1 MDSARRGGRR
11 SPRHI
16 CRVFPSAGWSAILVL
31 ASLPWSLPWLRAA
44 ALPFSHEFHLKTV
57 GTQCVDCHSGAL
69 ASRAAS
75 DSNLPT
81 EADCM
86 KCHDLPGST
95 PIDRAALRALKSGA
109 LKSTALKSEKRTYRF
124 DHQFHLKLGNL
135 APVIAAAVDGGGY
148 LGPAGDIRRHLDTQ
162 DSCQA
167 CHRGLA
173 ETARASKEHLPRMA
187 DCLVCHSEIDNPFS
201 CERCH
206 LPGAELRPA
215 GHSRNFVDLHSTGKI
230 SLDKQSCLPCHG
242 RNFACMG
249 CH

>member
-1 MDSARRGGRR
+1 MTRESFRP
-11 SPRHI
+11 SPRQTR
-16 CRVFPSAGWSAILVL
+16 RVRLGARWPAALLL
-31 ASLPWSLPWLRAA
+31 ASLPWLAA
-44 ALPFSHEFHLKTV
+44 AELPFSHEFHLKSV
-57 GTQCVDCHSGAL
+57 GAQCVDCHSA
-69 ASRAAS
+69 AATSQAAS

-81 EADCM
+81 EAHCM
-86 KCHDLPGST
+86 KCHDLPGAT
-95 PIDRAALRALKSGA
+95 PIDRAALADLRSA
-109 LKSTALKSEKRTYRF
+109 ALKSEKRSYRF
-124 DHQFHLKLGNL
+124 DHQFHLQMGNL
-135 APVIAAAVDGGGY
+135 APLIAAAVDGGRY

-173 ETARASKEHLPRMA
+173 ETARASKQHLPRMA

-201 CERCH
+201 CEKCH

-215 GHSRNFVDLHSTGKI
+215 SHSRNFVDLHSTGKL
-230 SLDKQSCLPCHG
+230 SLDKESCLPCHG

>member
-11 SPRHI
+11 SQRPMYRLFL
-16 CRVFPSAGWSAILVL
+16 RSRRPWRPALLILT
-31 ASLPWSLPWLRAA
+31 SLPWLMAA
-44 ALPFSHEFHLKTV
+44 DLPFSHDFHLKTV
-57 GTQCVDCHSGAL
+57 GAKCFDCHATAATSQ
-69 ASRAAS
+69 AAS

-81 EADCM
+81 EAHCM
-86 KCHDLPGST
+86 KCHNLPGAT
-95 PIDRAALRALKSGA
+95 PIDRAALADLQ
-109 LKSTALKSEKRTYRF
+109 SEKRTYRF

-173 ETARASKEHLPRMA
+173 ETIRASKQHLPRMA

-201 CERCH
+201 CEKCH

-215 GHSRNFVDLHSTGKI
+215 SHSRSFVDLHSTGKI